1 MPTWSLPCS
10 LVDLLAGFRPC
21 FTTPTFRVFQAMVC
35 GLLVQPGRRTVT
47 GMLAGARLAG
57 VWHHA
62 RAHRFFAAARWS
74 ADALGLRVCDLIVG
88 WLGDRPRP
96 SAWSWMTAC
105 SNAPA
110 ARSSGPHGTTTR
122 PLATGRK
129 RTAWGNNWVVV
140 GVVVALPFVAHR
152 QVCLPV
158 LCRLWQPRQ
167 RGRSKLDLACELV
180 GLVCDRY
187 PTTRSI

>member
-10 LVDLLAGFRPC
+10 LVDLLAGFHPC

-74 ADALGLRVCDLIVG
+74 ADALGLQVCDLIVG
-88 WLGDRPRP
+88 WLGD
-96 SAWSWMTAC
+96 
-105 SNAPA
+105 PA
-110 ARSSGPHGTTTR
+110 APICLVVDDSLFKRTGRKIFGAAWHYDAA
-122 PLATGRK
+122 ATGRK
-129 RTAWGNNWVVV
+129 RTRV
-140 GVVVALPFVAHR
+140 GQQLG
-152 QVCLPV
+152 
-158 LCRLWQPRQ
+158 
-167 RGRSKLDLACELV
+167 RGRRGGGVAVCGPPAGV
-180 GLVCDRY
+180 PAGLVPLVAAPPARPFKARPGLRAGRAGVRPL

>member
-1 MPTWSLPCS
+1 
-10 LVDLLAGFRPC
+10 
-21 FTTPTFRVFQAMVC
+21 
-35 GLLVQPGRRTVT
+35 
-47 GMLAGARLAG
+47 
-57 VWHHA
+57 
-62 RAHRFFAAARWS
+62 
-74 ADALGLRVCDLIVG
+74 
-88 WLGDRPRP
+88 
-96 SAWSWMTAC
+96 MTAC

-122 PLATGRK
+122 PLPAASAP
-129 RTAWGNNWVVV
+129 AWGNNWVVV

-187 PTTRSI
+187 PDHTVHLTGDAAYAGKALRGLPTKVTVTTRLRADAALYGLPGPRRPGQRG